1 MGLDHHREQRDNTDM
16 PNALPMLKW
25 LFCEDIGPLT
35 SPSIPVSIFEQEPLN
50 PRNEVRTLDKS
61 QALNRF
67 LADVEKR
74 AFRMADLATGDRE
87 QAMDIVQDAMLSLA
101 KNYSHKNE
109 ADWGPLFHRILQSK
123 IRDWYR
129 RSRTRNRVF
138 GWLYPSAALEDTEC
152 PDPIQQAADTVSLQ
166 PDSNADN
173 EQLMRITLNA
183 IRQLPLRQQQAFLL
197 RAWEGFD
204 VKETAKAMGCSQGS
218 VKTHY
223 SRASRT
229 LKHTLEAYRA

>member
-1 MGLDHHREQRDNTDM
+1 
-16 PNALPMLKW
+16 MLKCA
-25 LFCEDIGPLT
+25 FCEETGSLNTISAPA
-35 SPSIPVSIFEQEPLN
+35 SIFEQIAFY
-50 PRNEVRTLDKS
+50 PRNEVKTLENRT
-61 QALNRF
+61 ALNRF
-67 LADVEKR
+67 LATVEMR
-74 AFRMADLATGDRE
+74 AYRMAELATGNPD
-87 QAMDIVQDAMLSLA
+87 QAMDIVQDAMLALV

-138 GWLYPSAALEDTEC
+138 GWLYTRNDENDTDAA
-152 PDPIQQAADTVSLQ
+152 DPIQQAADTTSLS
-166 PDSNADN
+166 PDSSANN
-173 EQLMRITLNA
+173 EQLMDVTLKA

-204 VKETAKAMGCSQGS
+204 VRETAKAMGCSQGS

-223 SRASRT
+223 SRASKT
-229 LKHTLEAYRA
+229 LKKNLEAYQA

>member
-1 MGLDHHREQRDNTDM
+1 MFNS
-16 PNALPMLKW
+16 LPMLKW
-25 LFCEDIGPLT
+25 DFCEESGVLNISSNPAL
-35 SPSIPVSIFEQEPLN
+35 IF
-50 PRNEVRTLDKS
+50 RHKTFNECSELMTLENR

-67 LADVEKR
+67 LAGVEKR
-74 AFRMADLATGDRE
+74 AFRMAEIATSSPDY
-87 QAMDIVQDAMLSLA
+87 AMDIVQDAMLALV
-101 KNYSHKNE
+101 KNYSHKSE

-129 RSRTRNRVF
+129 RSRTRNSVF
-138 GWLYPSAALEDTEC
+138 SWLRTAHDDEDDSY
-152 PDPIQQAADTVSLQ
+152 DPIQRAADIVSLT
-166 PDSNADN
+166 PDNNANN
-173 EQLMRITLNA
+173 EKLMAVTVDA

-223 SRASRT
+223 SRATRA
-229 LKHTLEAYRA
+229 LKQTLEAYSHE

>member
-1 MGLDHHREQRDNTDM
+1 MLNSLPVLKYAFSEASV
-16 PNALPMLKW
+16 ALN
-25 LFCEDIGPLT
+25 LT
-35 SPSIPVSIFEQEPLN
+35 SIPASIFKQKAYY
-50 PRNEVRTLDKS
+50 PRIEVKTLENR

-67 LADVEKR
+67 LSSVEKR
-74 AFRMADLATGDRE
+74 AFRMADLATGNPDH
-87 QAMDIVQDAMLSLA
+87 AMDIVQDAMMALA

-138 GWLYPSAALEDTEC
+138 GWLYTNNFDDNDNDAV
-152 PDPIQQAADTVSLQ
+152 DPIQQAADNTALS
-166 PDSNADN
+166 PDSSADN
-173 EQLMRITLNA
+173 EQLMDVTLNA

-197 RAWEGFD
+197 RAWEGFN

-223 SRASRT
+223 SRASKS
-229 LKHTLEAYRA
+229 LKQSLQAYHS